1 MSNKLYDETSVK
13 AIADAIRAKNGTS
26 TTYKVADM
34 AGAISLLDGGSS
46 DGVLTPSTFPNY
58 IMENVNTIVSRAKS
72 YIKSDSIVFLSMSD
86 FHNSGSEATSDQAQI
101 NKSNLHAAMAAK
113 AFAYTLKMDFMC
125 NLGDMSWGSDVTT
138 EDQQKEQ
145 IEIIEGYLA
154 EAFSDVPQFWTPGNH
169 DCGKYSEVFSGG
181 LGASYL
187 FSHIGAHSNGATYGS
202 TTSGYCYRDFADKSL
217 RVICLNTCDE
227 NEKEALT
234 DAQKL
239 WFCNTLNSTPA
250 GYSIIILSH
259 HPLDWG
265 GVCQA
270 SNIVY
275 QYQLRGSW
283 AVSGTTVSFANAKAN
298 VICAFHGHVHGY
310 KYDKLNN
317 IANSTGTPYNVYRMA
332 TPNCCFIR
340 NNEYGR
346 NDKTEYWDIEFGET
360 TTYNKTADT
369 VNDTA
374 MTLNVINPTDK
385 MIYSFTYGAGP
396 SIRSFSYDMT
406 VEAPTI
412 YTITTNTSNGVV
424 ISVPAAAEEGTSI
437 SSTYSISDGYELKSV
452 VVTMGGTDITS
463 TAVSGTSINI
473 AEVTGDIII
482 TVIAAVKSKYNVT
495 NLVLTSEEQTSTAV
509 YNNGLG
515 YKDGYKASEGSSG
528 AESTASGYTVT
539 GFIPYTWNPS
549 NVIYI
554 RGAELS
560 NDSSTRI
567 YGYTD
572 KATGAVQPN
581 AYALGSRIYADD
593 NIYFDLETLE
603 EGTYYKLTPVSNN
616 LTNITHIRISLKG
629 TGENLIVTVNEP
641 IEEAPE
647 KIAVTGVTLNTS
659 QIDSMTVGD
668 TYQLTAT
675 VAPSNATNKDMT
687 WSISNTTYATVS
699 SAGLITAKAVSS
711 ASPAAIITATTID
724 GNYTAS
730 CALSKVVGV
739 AVTGVTLNTSQIEL
753 EVGKTYQLTAT
764 VAPSNATNKA
774 VTWSSSNNEYVT
786 VSSTGLVTAKAVADA
801 SPAAYITVTTSDGG
815 FTVQVPVVVKES
827 TPVNYTNL
835 VPTSLEPGSDELMN
849 GGLGYRDGYYASAAS
864 PGYGVDVDT
873 TCSGAVLFNK
883 TLYPTGSSVDFY
895 VKGIDFDGT
904 SHCRLAG
911 RLDNSD
917 GTYSWTSNSYV
928 KEGYTS
934 AWTDCVTC
942 EKLGD
947 KYFKFAFTPVY
958 ANGKLDSRI
967 SRLWFSAK
975 GTGENLIITKN
986 EPIE

>member
-26 TTYKVADM
+26 TTYKIGDM
-34 AGAISLLDGGSS
+34 AGAISLLDSGSS

-86 FHNSGSEATSDQAQI
+86 FHNSGSEATSNQDQI

-125 NLGDMSWGSDVTT
+125 NLGDMSWGSSATT
-138 EDQQKEQ
+138 EAQQKET
-145 IEIIEGYLA
+145 IEIIESYLS

-169 DCGKYSEVFSGG
+169 DCGKYSITAG

-187 FSHIGAHSNGATYGS
+187 FSHIGSHSSGANYGS
-202 TTSGYCYRDFADKSL
+202 TTSGYCYRDFTNKSL

-234 DAQKL
+234 DTQKL

-265 GVCQA
+265 GVYQA

-283 AVSGTTVSFANAKAN
+283 TVSGTTVSFANAKAN

-340 NNEYGR
+340 NNEYGQ
-346 NDKTEYWDIEFGET
+346 NDKTEYWGIEFGET

-412 YTITTNTSNGVV
+412 YTITTNASNGAV
-424 ISVPAAAEEGTSI
+424 ISVPATAEEGTSI
-437 SSTYSISDGYELKSV
+437 SGTYSISDGYELKSV

-473 AEVTGDIII
+473 AKVTGDIVI

-495 NLVLTSEEQTSTAV
+495 NLVLASEEQTSTAV

-560 NDSSTRI
+560 NDSNTRI
-567 YGYTD
+567 YGYTN
-572 KATGAVQPN
+572 KATGAVSSN
-581 AYALGSRIYADD
+581 AYTLGSRIYVDD
-593 NIYFDLETLE
+593 NIYFKLETLE
-603 EGTYYKLTPVSNN
+603 EGTYYKLTPVNK

-641 IEEAPE
+641 IEEQAE
-647 KIAVTGVTLNTS
+647 KIAVTGVALNTS
-659 QIDSMTVGD
+659 QIDSMVVGD
-668 TYQLTAT
+668 TYQLIAT
-675 VAPSNATNKDMT
+675 VSPSNATNKGVT
-687 WSISNTTYATVS
+687 WSISNSSYANVS
-699 SAGLITAKAVSS
+699 STGLVTAKAVSS
-711 ASPAAIITATTID
+711 ASPAAIITATTVD
-724 GNYTAS
+724 GNYTAT
-730 CALSKVVGV
+730 CALSKIVGV
-739 AVTGVTLNTSQIEL
+739 AVTGVTLNTNQIEL
-753 EVGKTYQLTAT
+753 EVDKTYQLTAT
-764 VAPSNATNKA
+764 ITPSNATNKA
-774 VTWSSSNNEYVT
+774 VTWSSTNNEYVT
-786 VSSTGLVTAKAVADA
+786 VSSTGLVTAKVVADA
-801 SPAAYITVTTSDGG
+801 APAAYITVTTSDGG
-815 FTVQVPVVVKES
+815 FTAQVPVVVKES

-835 VPTSLEPGSDELMN
+835 VPTLLEPGSDELMN

-864 PGYGVDVDT
+864 PGYSTDSATVCT
-873 TCSGAVLFNK
+873 GALPF
-883 TLYPTGSSVDFY
+883 TGGLYPAGTSVDFY
-895 VKGIDFDGT
+895 VKGINFDGT
-904 SHCRLAG
+904 SHCRVCSVSYSNDAYSSWSY
-911 RLDNSD
+911 NS
-917 GTYSWTSNSYV
+917 NV

-934 AWTDCVTC
+934 AWASCVTC

-947 KYFKFAFTPVY
+947 NYFKFTFTPVY
-958 ANGKLDSRI
+958 ANGSMSAAVAKI
-967 SRLWFSAK
+967 WFSAK